1 MIYPIAH
8 GLPTPAHGHDCA
20 LFSIHRLLLLTQP
33 QPLHIDLQRSGGWR
47 SRIKA
52 ITCICNIRALLWIR
66 LTSNIVRRV
75 VSPYG
80 GVLVTM
86 SKVSYANIIVNT
98 RRNTAKTRYRKSGG
112 CVVHFHVTAL
122 LPPRQ
127 DHSQHQHLPVIR
139 YHLDHI
145 AVVSATMPRLSKHL
159 LHQPSIFLS
168 SREILPVSPD
178 PKQTRP

>member
-98 RRNTAKTRYRKSGG
+98 RRNTAKTRYRNPEVALYISTSPLS
-112 CVVHFHVTAL
+112 FHLVKIT
-122 LPPRQ
+122 
-127 DHSQHQHLPVIR
+127 VNIN
-139 YHLDHI
+139 
-145 AVVSATMPRLSKHL
+145 
-159 LHQPSIFLS
+159 IFRS
-168 SREILPVSPD
+168 
-178 PKQTRP
+178 